1 MREFPVRKTQTK
13 VKHHILSSYLDAWA
27 GIIFWGLRSVWHRSN
42 LHFVFV
48 DCFAYTGQY
57 SRDQD
62 IPRENEPI
70 YGSPII
76 GIRALDKLAS
86 YATNQ
91 GVRIS
96 TNVVLIERKP
106 KNYNLLKETLSACGF
121 LRRTKETA
129 DFCSLKN
136 GEIALVN
143 GNCVTLADKLV
154 NYTNNPST
162 WAFYF
167 LDPYGASGIPYE
179 FVEKIIRQ
187 PNHDVMINFIYQDLV
202 RKTGM
207 IFNESLEAKHRWLV
221 LLWKRVYGEEYWK
234 KYVVETLVNIESHRL
249 LRNALDGIPLD
260 DMDDEFLTDSQ
271 LRDVKERAL
280 IYGYSKVLKSMD
292 SNLSVKLSA
301 LKFPD
306 KERTM
311 LCLYLTTHDPTG
323 ALTINE
329 VLHEAQLLEHELRYR
344 IGRYKKSDPRQLSM
358 FDVSVGM
365 TMRPER
371 ARPTSE
377 KIGEHLSSLFQGMQ
391 ISRKEIFT
399 QLVETDYFPS
409 EIDKALRWLR
419 RNTKAEFKGNRLTHK
434 TIIKFNTK

>member
-1 MREFPVRKTQTK
+1 MSEFPIRKTHTK
-13 VKHHILSSYLDAWA
+13 VKHHILSSYLGAWT
-27 GIIFWGLRSVWHRSN
+27 GIIFWGLRNVWNKRN
-42 LHFVFV
+42 LHFVYV

-62 IPRENEPI
+62 DLTGNEPI

-76 GIRALDKLAS
+76 GIQALDKLAS
-86 YATNQ
+86 SAASQ

-96 TNVVLIERKP
+96 TNVVLIERKS
-106 KNYNLLKETLSACGF
+106 KNYKLLKKTLSACG
-121 LRRTKETA
+121 LLGRTKETA
-129 DFCSLKN
+129 DLLSLKN

-143 GNCVTLADKLV
+143 GNSVSLVDRLV

-167 LDPYGASGIPYE
+167 LDPYGASGIPYV
-179 FVEKIIRQ
+179 FVEKIISQ

-207 IFNESLEAKHRWLV
+207 IFNESLQDKHKWLV
-221 LLWKRVYGEEYWK
+221 LLWKSVYGEEYWK
-234 KYVVETLVNIESHRL
+234 KYVVDILENIENHRF
-249 LRNALDGIPLD
+249 LRDVLDGIPLD
-260 DMDDEFLTDSQ
+260 DMEDEFLTDSQ

-292 SNLSVKLSA
+292 PNLSIKLSA

-306 KERTM
+306 KERIM

-323 ALTINE
+323 GLTINE
-329 VLHEAQLLEHELRYR
+329 VLHKAQLLEYDLRYR
-344 IGRYKKSDPRQLSM
+344 VGRYKKSDPRQLSM

-365 TMRPER
+365 TKSFDGDRPPKE
-371 ARPTSE
+371 E
-377 KIGEHLSSLFQGMQ
+377 IGEYLFNLLKGMQ
-391 ISRKEIFT
+391 VSRKEIFK
-399 QLVETDYFPS
+399 QIVETDYFPS
-409 EIDKALRWLR
+409 EVDKALRWLR
-419 RNTKAEFKGNRLTHK
+419 RQTKAEFKGNRLTHK
-434 TIIKFNTK
+434 TIIKFNTE